1 MRVSSLAYTRGA
13 FDLSPVNVA
22 AREGKRKRDLDEPV
36 F

>member
-13 FDLSPVNVA
+13 FDLSRG
-22 AREGKRKRDLDEPV
+22 REGRKKERDLDEPV